1 MASIAQPIKAGRR
14 EGPREETSLLAFA
27 SILLL
32 HRRLIVLCALGGTA
46 VFGVIAAASADRF
59 VSRASF
65 VIRGS
70 RSPVEVPGG
79 EAALRA
85 FASAAEFSQSVNFYA
100 DLVKARS
107 VTHAVAAKP
116 YTTSGGQQTTLAAI
130 YGIEEP
136 DPGRAA
142 TRAGDRLIQDVSS
155 NIYSRS
161 GVIGLAVK
169 STDPAVAQ
177 QLATNILAELDAF
190 GGARRQQQAIEEREF
205 IERLLLEARGRLD
218 RAEDELS
225 AFLRNNR
232 EYQESPPLRLAF
244 DRLSRAVFMHQQVYV
259 AMQQGYE
266 QARIEE
272 VRDPAA
278 LNLVEPPDTPVQ
290 AETKAAVRDTL
301 LGFVAG
307 MLIGIIIAFIRQ
319 RAAETRAEATTGY
332 LRFSEALKT

>member
-1 MASIAQPIKAGRR
+1 MAAIAQPIKAGRR

-46 VFGVIAAASADRF
+46 VFGTIAAASADRF

-65 VIRGS
+65 VLRGS
-70 RSPVEVPGG
+70 RAPVEVPGG

-100 DLVKARS
+100 DLVRARS
-107 VTHAVAAKP
+107 VAYAVAAKP
-116 YTTSGGQQTTLAAI
+116 YTTSDGKRTTLAAL
-130 YGIEEP
+130 YGIDDP
-136 DPGRAA
+136 DPRRA
-142 TRAGDRLIQDVSS
+142 TVLAGDRLISDVSS
-155 NIYSRS
+155 SIYSRS
-161 GVIGLAVK
+161 GVIGLNVK

-218 RAEDELS
+218 RAEDELGG
-225 AFLRNNR
+225 FLRTNR
-232 EYQESPPLRLAF
+232 EYENSPQLRLVY
-244 DRLSRAVFMHQQVYV
+244 DRLSRNVFMHQQVYV

-278 LNLVEPPDTPVQ
+278 VNIVEPPDVPVQ
-290 AETKAAVRDTL
+290 PETRAAVRETL
-301 LGFVAG
+301 LGFIAG
-307 MLIGIIIAFIRQ
+307 LLVGIILAFIRQ
-319 RAAETRAEATTGY
+319 RAAETRAESTSGY